1 VRRGKIEPVR
11 RATARTAHEIPT
23 PPVQVD
29 EPAVVALAEEGR
41 LRVRRV
47 AGRSRVARRALIA
60 WLSVCPTGMEVYPHG

>member
-1 VRRGKIEPVR
+1 
-11 RATARTAHEIPT
+11 
-23 PPVQVD
+23 VQVD